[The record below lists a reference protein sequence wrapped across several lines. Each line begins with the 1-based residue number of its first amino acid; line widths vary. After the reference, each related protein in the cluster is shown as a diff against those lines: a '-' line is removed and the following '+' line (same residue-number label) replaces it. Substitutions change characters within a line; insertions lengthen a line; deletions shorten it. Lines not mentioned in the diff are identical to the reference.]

1 MVTNDQINQP
11 LVSVLMTAY
20 NRELFIASAIES
32 VLNSTY
38 TNFELIIVDDGS
50 KDQTVEIARRYEKAD
65 KRVRVYVN
73 EKNLG
78 DYPNRN
84 KAASYAKG
92 KYIKYVDADDFL
104 YYFGLEIAVTLT
116 ERFPEAGFGLGAYPD
131 DNHPFPVLVQPR
143 EIYLENFYQY
153 HHFDRAPGSGLIKL
167 EAFNNLGGFSGK
179 RMIGD
184 NEFWFKISR
193 YYSMVKLPI
202 DLYWNR
208 LHEGQES
215 KTAYAREN
223 YKSLRAQVIKEA
235 LEHTD
240 CPLTP
245 EDVKALKKYLNKK
258 KFRENLLENIAK
270 VKRKILPV

>member
-1 MVTNDQINQP
+1 MELNKP
-11 LVSVLMTAY
+11 LVSVLMTSY
-20 NRELFIASAIES
+20 NREQYIAAAIES
-32 VLNSTY
+32 VLASTY

-50 KDQTVEIARRYEKAD
+50 KDQTVEIARNYERAD

-73 EKNLG
+73 EQNLG

-84 KAASYAKG
+84 KAASYASG

-104 YYFGLEIAVTLT
+104 YYFGLEIAVNMT

-131 DNHPFPVLVQPR
+131 DNSPFPVLVQPR

-167 EAFNNLGGFSGK
+167 EAFNKVGGFSGK

-215 KTAYAREN
+215 KTAYAKKN
-223 YKSLRAQVIKEA
+223 YKILRAQVIKEA
-235 LEHTD
+235 LEHPD
-240 CPLTP
+240 CPLNSD
-245 EDVKALKKYLNKK
+245 EIKVLKNFMRKRQLK
-258 KFRENLLENIAK
+258 ETVLEKLAGIK
-270 VKRKILPV
+270 SKILK